1 MVTKFIL
8 RLHDFLMRHRRLAL
22 WLTALVLAGC
32 VLSGLRLHFGEDV
45 ADFLPRSGS
54 DARYASV
61 YEQMGDAGRITII
74 FRPEEGLDREM
85 SDSLL
90 AEAVDAFGLGWE
102 ALDEAGRCRW
112 QGAADDGQLME
123 AMDFL
128 RHHVALFLTEA
139 DYARIDSLLAQP
151 GYVDTCMSHVR
162 RMLSFP
168 MTALATEAVRA
179 DPLNLF
185 SPVLQRLQTLSPADF
200 YEVRDGY
207 LFDREGRAYAFML
220 SPYASSDTRAGSRL
234 AAQLQQVADSVEA
247 QVQGVRV
254 SAVGAPLIAAANAD
268 RIKTDS
274 LWGGL
279 AALVLI
285 VMILAWSM
293 RDWRNIAYLAFA
305 VAAGWLFALGVV
317 SLLRPT
323 ISIIVIGI
331 GSVLLGIAVN
341 YPLHYLEHL
350 RSHPDRRLTLKE
362 MVEPLLTGNVTTVS
376 AFACL
381 LFVKAEAM
389 RDLGLFGALMLVGT
403 ILVVLTILPL
413 VAATRKAGKEGANT
427 LGRKYAGGS
436 AFDAPAAQAIR
447 QSSNQALKHSNTQ
460 AIKKVLFVVVAV
472 LTLFLGLRSGNTRFD
487 DDLHNINY
495 MTSQQ
500 RDDLALLSRP
510 LANGDSTD
518 VVYWV
523 SEAPTL
529 DEALQA
535 CERWGGEGVSEES
548 RGASLLLPSTRRQ
561 QEALER
567 WALFCSRH
575 GGLSAEVRRAAAR
588 QGFAPGAFEPFEAEL
603 ADTYH
608 VMPPEAM
615 TCLCGL
621 AENYLLYD
629 DTSVRVVN
637 MLHVPVA
644 EAEQVKQTLRER
656 WEGEA
661 GLFAFDLHD
670 VGSHLVAALN
680 GDFNYILF
688 VCGLVV
694 FVFLWLSLG
703 QLELALVSFLPLAVG
718 WLWILG
724 LMDLAGV
731 SFNIVNIILATFI
744 FGQGDDYSIFITEGL
759 MYEYA
764 YGRQRLRSY
773 RHSVVVSALLMFAG
787 MGVLLFARHPALK
800 SLAVVAVMGMAV
812 VIVMACLLPPVLMG
826 WMTRDG
832 GGLRRVPVTLR
843 RLLNTLWAVTVLVV
857 VAMVVATPLTLIF
870 RLIGGKSRCWRL
882 RFHGLICWCCRQGLR
897 LLPGVSHKVVNTCH
911 ETFERPAVVVANH
924 QSHLDLLCTLMLTP
938 KLVVLTND
946 WVWRNPIYG
955 VVIRYA
961 DYLPVTEGYE
971 ALLPR
976 LRELVGEGYSVL
988 VFPEGTRSTDGTV
1001 GRFHKGAFFLAQQL
1015 QLDILP
1021 VLVHGVQHVMPKKDW
1036 LLSEGTT
1043 TTWVGRRIGYESFAD
1058 TDLQQLT
1065 RQMRHYFTD
1074 RYAALRRELE
1084 DEAYWL
1090 PQVRCQYLYKGR
1102 EVSMRCRKALRRW
1115 QREGAAPMKE
1125 ELATFEGK
1133 EWRELRLPPYSQQG
1147 ELALL
1152 AALAH
1157 PDRVYRCRIDS
1168 EDDYRVATHCALR
1181 PDNLHFYCPSAADEE
1196 GGEA

>member
-8 RLHDFLMRHRRLAL
+8 RLHDFLMKHRRLAL
-22 WLTALVLAGC
+22 WLTALVLVGC
-32 VLSGLRLHFGEDV
+32 VVSGLRLHFGEDV
-45 ADFLPRSGS
+45 ADFLPRSGA

-61 YEQMGDAGRITII
+61 YEQMGDAGRITVI
-74 FRPEEGLDREM
+74 FRPEEGMDREV

-90 AEAVDAFGLGWE
+90 AEAVDAFGIGWE
-102 ALDEAGRCRW
+102 EIGGSDYGQW
-112 QGAADDGQLME
+112 QGTAEEGQLLE
-123 AMDFL
+123 AMDFM

-139 DYARIDSLLAQP
+139 DFIRIDSLLAQP
-151 GYVDTCMSHVR
+151 GYVDTCMSNVR

-168 MTALATEAVRA
+168 MSALATEAVRA

-185 SPVLQRLQTLSPADF
+185 SPVLQRLQSLSPADY

-207 LFDREGRAYAFML
+207 LFDREGRAYAFVV

-234 AAQLQQVADSVEA
+234 SAQLQQVADSVEE
-247 QVQGVRV
+247 QVQGVKV

-285 VMILAWSM
+285 VVILARAM
-293 RDWRNIAYLAFA
+293 GHRRNILYLAFA

-317 SLLRPT
+317 SLLRPS

-331 GSVLLGIAVN
+331 GSILLGIAVN

-362 MVEPLLTGNVTTVS
+362 MVEPLLTGNITTVS

-403 ILVVLTILPL
+403 ILFVLTILPL
-413 VAATRKAGKEGANT
+413 IAATGGSKGSKKEELRTKKVGRQPLLGSKKEELRT
-427 LGRKYAGGS
+427 KKVGRK
-436 AFDAPAAQAIR
+436 PLH
-447 QSSNQALKHSNTQ
+447 SSYF
-460 AIKKVLFVVVAV
+460 IVLTSM
-472 LTLFLGLRSGNTRFD
+472 TLFLGLRSGNTQFD

-495 MTSQQ
+495 MTPQQ
-500 RDDLALLSRP
+500 SEDLALLSRP

-518 VVYWV
+518 VIYWV
-523 SEAPTL
+523 SEAPSL

-535 CERWGGEGVSEES
+535 CEQGGDEEWGSLLEES
-548 RGASLLLPSTRRQ
+548 RGASLLIPSTHRQ

-567 WALFCSRH
+567 WERFRRQH
-575 GGLSAEVRRAAAR
+575 GDLAAKVRQAAAR
-588 QGFAPGAFEPFEAEL
+588 QGFAPGAFEPFEAVL
-603 ADTYH
+603 TDTYR
-608 VMPPEAM
+608 VMAPEAM

-621 AENYLLYD
+621 AENYLLSD
-629 DTSVRVVN
+629 DSTVRVVN
-637 MLHVPVA
+637 MLHVPEA
-644 EAEQVKQTLRER
+644 ESEQVKQSLRAK
-656 WEGEA
+656 WEGDA

-670 VGSHLVAALN
+670 VGSHLVSSLN

-731 SFNIVNIILATFI
+731 KFNIVNIILATFI

-773 RHSVVVSALLMFAG
+773 RRSVVVSALLMFVG
-787 MGVLLFARHPALK
+787 MGVLLFAKHPALK

-832 GGLRRVPVTLR
+832 GGLRRVPVTLK
-843 RLLNTLWAVTVLVV
+843 RLLYTLSAVLVLVV
-857 VAMVVATPLTLIF
+857 VAMLVATPLTLLF
-870 RLIGGKSRCWRL
+870 RLLGGKSRRWRL
-882 RFHGLICWCCRQGLR
+882 RFHGIICWCCRQGLR
-897 LLPGVSHKVVNTCH
+897 LLPGVRHRVVNPYG
-911 ETFERPAVVVANH
+911 ETFDRPAVVVANH
-924 QSHLDLLCTLMLTP
+924 QSHLDLLCTLALTP

-955 VVIRYA
+955 LVIRYA

-976 LRELVGEGYSVL
+976 LRQLVGEGYSVL
-988 VFPEGTRSTDGTV
+988 VFPEGTRSTDGSV
-1001 GRFHKGAFFLAQQL
+1001 GRFHKGAFLLAQEL
-1015 QLDILP
+1015 RLDVLP

-1036 LLSEGTT
+1036 LLSEGNTT
-1043 TTWVGRRIGYESFAD
+1043 AWVEQRIRHESFAD
-1058 TDLQQLT
+1058 SDLQLFT

-1084 DEAYWL
+1084 DEEYWL
-1090 PQVRCQYLYKGR
+1090 PQVRYQYLYKGR
-1102 EVSMRCRKALRRW
+1102 EVAARCHRALRRW
-1115 QREGAAPMKE
+1115 QSEGAAPLDE
-1125 ELATFEGK
+1125 AVVTHEGK
-1133 EWRELRLPPYSQQG
+1133 EWRELRLPSYSQQG

-1157 PDRVYRCRIDS
+1157 PDREYRCRIES
-1168 EDDYRVATHCALR
+1168 EDDYSVATHCALL
-1181 PDNLHFYCPSAADEE
+1181 PDNLHFYCPSDADEE
-1196 GGEA
+1196 GGER

>member
-8 RLHDFLMRHRRLAL
+8 RLHDFLMKHRRLAL
-22 WLTALVLAGC
+22 WLTVLVLVGC

-45 ADFLPRSGS
+45 ADFLPRSGA

-61 YEQMGDAGRITII
+61 YEQMGDAGRITVI
-74 FRPEEGLDREM
+74 FRPEEGLDREE

-90 AEAVDAFGLGWE
+90 AEAVDAFGLGWGE
-102 ALDEAGRCRW
+102 LDGADQCRW

-123 AMDFL
+123 AMDFM

-139 DYARIDSLLAQP
+139 DFIRIDSLLAQP
-151 GYVDTCMSHVR
+151 GYVDTCMSNVR

-234 AAQLQQVADSVEA
+234 ADQLRQVSDSVEA
-247 QVQGVRV
+247 QVPGVRV
-254 SAVGAPLIAAANAD
+254 SAVGAPLIAAANAN

-285 VMILAWSM
+285 VIILAWSM

-362 MVEPLLTGNVTTVS
+362 MVEPLITGNVTTVS

-413 VAATRKAGKEGANT
+413 IAAT
-427 LGRKYAGGS
+427 GRKKEKGTESGKLRVESRLS
-436 AFDAPAAQAIR
+436 AAADSQRSILNF
-447 QSSNQALKHSNTQ
+447 QL
-460 AIKKVLFVVVAV
+460 KKVLFVVVAV

-495 MTSQQ
+495 MTAQQ

-535 CERWGGEGVSEES
+535 CERWDGEGVTEES

-561 QEALER
+561 QEALDRWER
-567 WALFCSRH
+567 FRRQH
-575 GGLSAEVRRAAAR
+575 GDLAAQVRQAAAR
-588 QGFAPGAFEPFEAEL
+588 QGFAPGAFEPFEGEL
-603 ADTYH
+603 AGTYH
-608 VMPPEAM
+608 MMPPEAM

-644 EAEQVKQTLRER
+644 EAEQVKHTLRER

-759 MYEYA
+759 IYEYA

-787 MGVLLFARHPALK
+787 MGVLLFAQHPALK

-826 WMTRDG
+826 WMTRDSD
-832 GGLRRVPVTLR
+832 GLRRVPVTLR
-843 RLLNTLWAVTVLVV
+843 RLLNTFWAVVVLVV
-857 VAMVVATPLTLIF
+857 VAMVVATPLTLLF
-870 RLIGGKSRCWRL
+870 RLLGGKNRRWRL
-882 RFHGLICWCCRQGLR
+882 RFHGIICWCCRQGLR
-897 LLPGVSHKVVNTCH
+897 LLPGVRHRVVNPYG
-911 ETFERPAVVVANH
+911 ETFDRPAVVVANH
-924 QSHLDLLCTLMLTP
+924 QSHLDLLCTLALTP

-955 VVIRYA
+955 LVIRYA

-976 LRELVGEGYSVL
+976 LRQLVGEGYSVL

-1015 QLDILP
+1015 QLDVLP

-1036 LLSEGTT
+1036 LLSEGST
-1043 TTWVGRRIGYESFAD
+1043 TTWVEQRIRYESFAD
-1058 TDLQQLT
+1058 SDLQLFT

-1084 DEAYWL
+1084 DEEYWL
-1090 PQVRCQYLYKGR
+1090 PQVRYQYLYKGR
-1102 EVSMRCRKALRRW
+1102 EVAARCRRALRRW
-1115 QREGAAPMKE
+1115 QREGAASLDE
-1125 ELATFEGK
+1125 AVVTHEGK
-1133 EWRELRLPPYSQQG
+1133 EWRELRLPSYSQQG

-1157 PDRVYRCRIDS
+1157 PDREYRCRIDS
-1168 EDDYRVATHCALR
+1168 EDDYRVATHCALT

>member
-1 MVTKFIL
+1 MVTRFIL
-8 RLHDFLMRHRRLAL
+8 RLHDFLMKHRRMAL
-22 WLTALVLAGC
+22 WLTALVLVGC
-32 VLSGLRLHFGEDV
+32 VLLGLRLHFGEDV
-45 ADFLPRSGS
+45 ADFLPRSGA

-74 FRPEEGLDREM
+74 FRPEEGLDREV

-90 AEAVDAFGLGWE
+90 AEAVDAFGFGWE
-102 ALDEAGRCRW
+102 ELGGEELGRW
-112 QGAADDGQLME
+112 QGTADEGQLME
-123 AMDFL
+123 AMDFM

-139 DYARIDSLLAQP
+139 DYERIDSLLAQP
-151 GYVDTCMSHVR
+151 GYVDTCMTHVR

-185 SPVLQRLQTLSPADF
+185 SPVLQRLQSLSPADF

-234 AAQLQQVADSVEA
+234 SARLRQVADSVMK

-254 SAVGAPLIAAANAD
+254 SAVGAPLIAAANAE
-268 RIKTDS
+268 RIKKDS
-274 LWGGL
+274 LLGGL
-279 AALVLI
+279 VALVLI
-285 VMILAWSM
+285 VVILAWAM
-293 RDWRNIAYLAFA
+293 GDRRNILYLAFA

-317 SLLRPT
+317 SLLRPS

-362 MVEPLLTGNVTTVS
+362 MVEPLLTGNITTVS

-413 VAATRKAGKEGANT
+413 IASTGKAKDGRVANGFR
-427 LGRKYAGGS
+427 LR
-436 AFDAPAAQAIR
+436 R
-447 QSSNQALKHSNTQ
+447 ALSGVSDSHNNRFTQ
-460 AIKKVLFVVVAV
+460 HPRLVSLQPSFKKVLLVVVAV

-495 MTSQQ
+495 MTAQQ

-535 CERWGGEGVSEES
+535 CERHGGEGVMEES
-548 RGASLLLPSTRRQ
+548 RGASLLLPSTHRQ

-567 WALFCSRH
+567 WDLFRRRH
-575 GGLSAEVRRAAAR
+575 GGLEAEVQRAAAR
-588 QGFAPGAFEPFEAEL
+588 QGFAPGAFEPFVAEL
-603 ADTYH
+603 TNTYQ

-621 AENYLLYD
+621 AENYLLTD

-656 WEGEA
+656 WEGDA

-787 MGVLLFARHPALK
+787 MGVLLFAQHPALK

-826 WMTRDG
+826 WMTRAG
-832 GGLRRVPVTLR
+832 GELRRVPVTLK
-843 RLLNTLWAVTVLVV
+843 RLLNTLWAVVVLVV
-857 VAMVVATPLTLIF
+857 VAMLVATPLTLLF
-870 RLIGGKSRCWRL
+870 RLVGGKSRRWRL
-882 RFHGLICWCCRQGLR
+882 RFHKLICWCCRQGLR
-897 LLPGVSHKVVNTCH
+897 LLPGVRHKVVNPCH
-911 ETFERPAVVVANH
+911 ETFDRPAVVVANH

-961 DYLPVTEGYE
+961 DYLPVTDGYE

-1001 GRFHKGAFFLAQQL
+1001 GRFHKGAFYLAQQL
-1015 QLDILP
+1015 QLDVLP

-1036 LLSEGTT
+1036 LLSEGSTT
-1043 TTWVGRRIGYESFAD
+1043 IYVEQRIRYESFAD

-1090 PQVRCQYLYKGR
+1090 PMVHYQYLYKGR
-1102 EVSMRCRKALRRW
+1102 EVSARCRRTLRRW
-1115 QREGAAPMKE
+1115 QSEGAAPMKE
-1125 ELATFEGK
+1125 DLTVLEGK
-1133 EWRELRLPPYSQQG
+1133 EWRELRLPAYSQQG

-1157 PDRVYRCRIDS
+1157 PDREYRCRIDS
-1168 EDDYRVATHCALR
+1168 EDDYRVASHCALL

-1196 GGEA
+1196 GGAV